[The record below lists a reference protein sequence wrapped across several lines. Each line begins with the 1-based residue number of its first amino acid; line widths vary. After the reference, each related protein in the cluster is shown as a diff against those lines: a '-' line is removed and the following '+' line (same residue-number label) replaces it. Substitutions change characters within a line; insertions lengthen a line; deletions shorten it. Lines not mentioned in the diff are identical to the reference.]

1 VNLTNHSYF
10 DLSGGKNPM
19 GQVLTLDADQFL
31 ENDPDTL
38 PTGTLLPVENTPFD
52 FRQPKPL
59 GRDIDQEN
67 RQLSLCGG
75 YDHCYCL
82 KTAGKLEEFA
92 KLYSPETGITMT
104 AATDLPGVQLYSG
117 NFVQDPAGKRPYSPR
132 DGVCL
137 ETQFYPNALSH
148 PNFPSPILKANTTYD
163 HTTIYHFSAE

>member
-1 VNLTNHSYF
+1 L
-10 DLSGGKNPM
+10 
-19 GQVLTLDADQFL
+19 A
-31 ENDPDTL
+31 
-38 PTGTLLPVENTPFD
+38 
-52 FRQPKPL
+52 
-59 GRDIDQEN
+59 
-67 RQLSLCGG
+67 
-75 YDHCYCL
+75 
-82 KTAGKLEEFA
+82 EFA

-148 PNFPSPILKANTTYD
+148 PNFPSPVLKAGTTYD